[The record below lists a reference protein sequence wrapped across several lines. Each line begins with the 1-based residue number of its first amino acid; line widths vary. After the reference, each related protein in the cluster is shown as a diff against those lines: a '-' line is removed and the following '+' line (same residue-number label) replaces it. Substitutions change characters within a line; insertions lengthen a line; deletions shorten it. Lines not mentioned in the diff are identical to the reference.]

1 MLINMLKWSYP
12 LLAVLAGIALLIVL
26 WNMSQFSGN
35 QALQGEVNAR
45 QQYINQTVSLNQLNN
60 QIIRLLA
67 ARSAETGDEELKR
80 LLAEQGVTF
89 TYTPPATPSTPAV
102 EEPKPSPAPPS
113 KEKTSK

>member
-1 MLINMLKWSYP
+1 MLKWRYP
-12 LLAVLAGIALLIVL
+12 VLTGLAGVALIIVL
-26 WNMSQFSGN
+26 WNMSQFSDN

-89 TYTPPATPSTPAV
+89 TYTPPAASSTPAA
-102 EEPKPSPAPPS
+102 EGSKPSPAQPS
-113 KEKTSK
+113 KEKASK

>member
-1 MLINMLKWSYP
+1 MLKWSYP
-12 LLAVLAGIALLIVL
+12 LLTGLAGIALIIVL

-67 ARSAETGDEELKR
+67 GRSAETNDEELKQ
-80 LLAEQGVTF
+80 LLAEHGVTF
-89 TYTPPATPSTPAV
+89 TYTPPATPSTAAV
-102 EEPKPSPAPPS
+102 EGSKPSPAQPS
-113 KEKTSK
+113 KEKASK